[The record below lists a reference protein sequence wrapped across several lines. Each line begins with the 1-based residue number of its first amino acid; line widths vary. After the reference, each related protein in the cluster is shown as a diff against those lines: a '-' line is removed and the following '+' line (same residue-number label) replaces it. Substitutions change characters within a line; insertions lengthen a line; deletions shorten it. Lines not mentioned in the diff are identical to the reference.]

1 MAGHLQQ
8 DTIVARAT
16 PAGRGGVGIVRVS
29 GPLAAAIAEQILGS
43 LPLPRYATYALFRDA
58 DGTSLDSGIALW
70 FPGPNSF
77 TGEDV
82 LELQGHGGDLVID
95 LVLERVTSLG
105 ARMAEPG
112 EFSKRAFINDKLDL
126 TQAEAIVDLIDSG
139 SRVAARA
146 AQRSLQGDFS
156 KAIFEL
162 NDRITELRVHVEAAI
177 DFPDEDIDFLSDTAL
192 QARVAIVDTAFVD
205 LARATREGCLLRD
218 GVTLVLAG
226 KPNAGKSSLLN
237 ALAGYAAAIVTAVP
251 GTTRDL
257 VKERIELDG
266 LPLHIIDTAGLRDS
280 TDVVEQEGVRRTLEQ
295 LQHAD
300 IALLIIDGNNASEL
314 AEPGFALPEDL
325 QIIKVLNKCDLTGDV
340 AGVILN
346 TNTVRVSALTGAG
359 LPELRALLKQ
369 TLGFIPSETGSIT
382 ARRRHLAKLQEAREA
397 FDDACLRLA
406 DGSGELMADDLLR
419 SQNALA
425 DITGEFTSDDLLGEI
440 FANFCIG
447 K

>member
-1 MAGHLQQ
+1 M
-8 DTIVARAT
+8 
-16 PAGRGGVGIVRVS
+16 
-29 GPLAAAIAEQILGS
+29 
-43 LPLPRYATYALFRDA
+43 
-58 DGTSLDSGIALW
+58 
-70 FPGPNSF
+70 
-77 TGEDV
+77 

-205 LARATREGCLLRD
+205 LARAAREGCLLRD